1 MEMRA
6 YPSNSIYF
14 LIKRS
19 MFRNLNQFYFNLLF
33 LFLLL
38 QISWVHSKHGT
49 SYNATL
55 IIGLSSSSSLSP
67 SRVNHLPGFSGPLPF
82 YLETG
87 YVSVDGSYEEDSP
100 SNIDYG
106 NKNTEMFYYYAKSER
121 NPEEDPLV
129 FGFTGGPRFSS
140 LSALFFEIGRHLK
153 APSSLIFYNYLHF
166 QYVAN
171 IIFPDGPIYTGFSY
185 SKSSPSL
192 RVGDEESSKSIHQFV
207 MKWLIGHPEF
217 KSNPLY
223 IGGDSYSGKI
233 VPVVVQYLI
242 NDIETQKYPF
252 LHLKGYLLGN
262 PVTNRQLDHTARV
275 PYAYG
280 MGLLSYEL
288 FESMKENCKGKYVN
302 FDLDNVNCLKD
313 RLKFQECTS
322 NINQAH
328 ISEDKYCDNLNQKPE
343 QPIDNR
349 RSLSVNAGVVAS
361 LEPILPI
368 PGCRAYSLFYSNFQ
382 IMYMKYHNQNLVS
395 GYWAN
400 NDRVLEALHVKKE
413 TVKKWI
419 RCNYDI
425 PYAYDIS
432 SSVEYHRNISTK
444 LGYRALIY
452 SGDHDYIV
460 PHISTKAWIRSLNLS
475 IVDDWRPWLLD
486 DQFAGYTRTYSSGLT
501 YATVKGAGHT
511 APEFRPKECY
521 AMFERWM
528 SHAPL

>member
-129 FGFTGGPRFSS
+129 FGFTGGP
-140 LSALFFEIGRHLK
+140 H
-153 APSSLIFYNYLHF
+153 
-166 QYVAN
+166 
-171 IIFPDGPIYTGFSY
+171 GPIYTGFSY

-313 RLKFQECTS
+313 RLKFQE
-322 NINQAH
+322 
-328 ISEDKYCDNLNQKPE
+328 
-343 QPIDNR
+343 
-349 RSLSVNAGVVAS
+349 
-361 LEPILPI
+361 
-368 PGCRAYSLFYSNFQ
+368 
-382 IMYMKYHNQNLVS
+382 YHNQNLVS

-400 NDRVLEALHVKKE
+400 NDRVLEALHVKKKQE

-501 YATVKGAGHT
+501 YATGAGHT